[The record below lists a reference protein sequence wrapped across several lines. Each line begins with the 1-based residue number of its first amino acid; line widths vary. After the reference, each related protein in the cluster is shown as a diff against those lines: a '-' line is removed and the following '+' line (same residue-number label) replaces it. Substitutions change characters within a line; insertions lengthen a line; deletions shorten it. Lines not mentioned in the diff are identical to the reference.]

1 MIEIADPQAM
11 RAWSREQHKA
21 GRRVGF
27 VPTMG
32 FLHEGHLRLIDAAK
46 AESDAVVVSIF
57 VNPLQ
62 FGPTEDFTRYPR
74 DLPRDRGLAEGRGT
88 ACLFVPPNGSM
99 YHEPL
104 LVHVTPSTLADH
116 LCGPYRPGHFE
127 GVLTIVAKLFH
138 LVEPDVAVF
147 GRKDAQQAVMV
158 RRMVTDLDM
167 PVAIRVCPTLREADG
182 LAASSRNV
190 YLDTAARRAAPVLA
204 RALDAASAA
213 FKKGMTEPERLTHLV
228 RDALVPEP
236 LIRLE
241 YVELVHPATLQPVSR
256 ATPDAILALA
266 AWLGS
271 TRLIDNVPLGKGTSG
286 DPRVGA

>member
-1 MIEIADPQAM
+1 M

-32 FLHEGHLRLIDAAK
+32 YLHEGHLKLIDAAK
-46 AESDAVVVSIF
+46 AESDVVVMSIF

-158 RRMVTDLDM
+158 KRMVTDLDM
-167 PVAIRVCPTLREADG
+167 SVAIRVCPTLREADG

-190 YLDTAARRAAPVLA
+190 YLDKAARKAAPAIA
-204 RALDAASAA
+204 RALDQAAAA
-213 FKKGMTEPERLTHLV
+213 FKAGTTDPERLVHGV
-228 RDALVPEP
+228 RDALVPES
-236 LIRLE
+236 LIRVE
-241 YVELVHPATLQPVSR
+241 YVELVHPTTLQPVPK
-256 ATPDAILALA
+256 ATADAILAVA
-266 AWLGS
+266 AWLGN

-286 DPRVGA
+286 DPRA